1 VINVTPSQ
9 LESGQVLNL
18 AKLFED
24 NGVTRID
31 SSSNSRSSNGSMEAR
46 YDIEQHKVKRLIL
59 LITVL
64 MCFVLMSS
72 VWIVVRS
79 H

>member
-31 SSSNSRSSNGSMEAR
+31 SSSSNSRSSNGSMEAR
-46 YDIEQHKVKRLIL
+46 YA
-59 LITVL
+59 
-64 MCFVLMSS
+64 
-72 VWIVVRS
+72 IV
-79 H
+79 